1 MAERERWCQRIAHVD
16 PRRIVFLDETGAK
29 TNMTRL
35 YGRAHGGARVRDYA
49 PHGHW
54 NTTTLVAVVGWAGPA
69 APMVL
74 DGPMDSAAFEAYVAE
89 VLLPILQ
96 PGMIVVMDNLSPHK
110 RSKIV
115 SLIEEAKA
123 EVWCL
128 PPYSPDFNPIELM
141 CSKVKTHLRAA
152 KARSKEA
159 LWEAT
164 ARALD
169 AVTSQDAAAWF
180 RHCGVCVIT

>member
-1 MAERERWCQRIAHVD
+1 MAEREQWCQRVAEID
-16 PRRIVFLDETGAK
+16 PRRLLFLDETGAK

-35 YGRAHGGARVRDYA
+35 YGRMRGGARVKDYA

-54 NTTTLVAVVGWAGPA
+54 NTTTLVAVVTWTGPS

-74 DGPMDSAAFEAYVAE
+74 DGPMDSEAFEVYVAQ
-89 VLLPILQ
+89 ILQ
-96 PGMIVVMDNLSPHK
+96 PILRPGLILVMDNLRAHK
-110 RSKIV
+110 TPKIAALV
-115 SLIEEAKA
+115 EKA
-123 EVWCL
+123 GAEIWYL

-141 CSKVKTHLRAA
+141 WSKVKTYLRAA
-152 KARSKEA
+152 KARTKEA

-169 AVTSQDAAAWF
+169 SVTSQDTAGWF
-180 RHCGVCVIT
+180 KHCGVGIIT